1 MARGEQEQ
9 KCIDFVRKQ
18 LEENKFNSLLPNKDI
33 DIIRQIFHI
42 AKPNSHLSEFPD
54 FIFENGFIEHFQVTS
69 AKETK
74 KGSKSAEAS
83 ASFEKECESAN
94 EEMLKTLM
102 QSHEVNQF
110 YTHQMEMDCPE
121 CSYEYYEKSFK
132 KNFEHH
138 IESLERYTGAKNVG
152 IFLIEQSGSPITILK
167 DNKFVDFYHLQM
179 DALLLDYLYQY
190 KDKLKYVVFYHQT
203 FCDIISLKDISTI
216 KSKIPDDIT
225 WGMGRFRN
233 MHVVNAIDIEP
244 SKSPSEVNLTISFQ
258 QTKSAGDYL

>member
-33 DIIRQIFHI
+33 DIIRQIFHT

-152 IFLIEQSGSPITILK
+152 IFLIEQSGSPITIWK
-167 DNKFVDFYHLQM
+167 DNKSADFYHLQM
-179 DALLLDYLYQY
+179 DASLLDYLYQY
-190 KDKLKYVVFYHQT
+190 KDKVQYVLLCHQE
-203 FCDIISLKDISTI
+203 FCDIISLKDIPII
-216 KSKIPDDIT
+216 KSKIPNDIV
-225 WGMGRFRN
+225 WGMGRFRK
-233 MHVVNAIDIEP
+233 MHVVNAVHIEP
-244 SKSPSEVNLTISFQ
+244 SKSPGEVNLTISFQ